1 MKKALTILLA
11 VAMMFCFSATA
22 FAADFNDTDK
32 CSDVA
37 KDAINKVAA
46 LGIVEGYEDGGFHP
60 TANITRA
67 EFAKM
72 ADIAAG
78 LEESAN
84 KLQDADSSYSDV
96 KSGAWYTGWIN
107 LASSQGFVKG
117 YPNGTFGPNNTI
129 TYAEVVTVVM
139 RLLGY
144 NDNLTGPW
152 PINYIN
158 QAIKLDIL
166 EDVENFSANAPATR
180 SDVAIILAA
189 ALDTEMV
196 KWDKDTEEFVGK
208 DVTLLEDSFGDAS
221 GEYVFLGHVVTDAEN
236 GEYEV
241 SAVDM
246 DEADKIEDAM
256 AAVRADYEK
265 AIATAKADRV
275 AARQLALDEY
285 NVAMTLAGD
294 DTDKQDAAQAELEEA
309 LAAADEAY
317 EYAEEAAADKAEA
330 AAKKAF
336 GKVVVTFD
344 CDADTAVAGMPVYLL
359 AAHDVTIIADEDGNA
374 SYIQDDSDIIE
385 VEEAEETAAGK
396 IKLDGKTYTIEDSFF
411 ESVDEFEADDCNEI
425 GYAML
430 NRDGEVRVADT
441 DYYIGEDL
449 FGYIGVVTDVD
460 TDDEDAYEVTV
471 NDDETYAADA
481 DDVILVK
488 DGERIAA
495 TDLKAGDVLVVGWSY
510 IGGQY
515 DAESVNV
522 IIGVVSN
529 PSIKGEVSKVKKDTV
544 TIGGND
550 YVYAADRV
558 EFNGDY
564 EAQDSLTA
572 WNDLY
577 GDEVSV
583 YVSNCNEIHYVVNDN
598 EDAPDNYAILT
609 GRTWTASGWA
619 NENEITAL
627 TLYTADGTKEIAVDD
642 DKVDQATLKD
652 LVKGE
657 AYTYKL
663 NKDNEITA
671 IQRVESKDFDTLT
684 VVDNKRVKV
693 DGSNYNFADNAIIFN
708 VEDDYEVSKLTAKD
722 ILANDT
728 VESAAVKDGSTTTNL
743 NYIYAVIEKGEI
755 AFMAVT
761 NFGGKDSVDYA
772 VVSDAWVADD
782 DVIITFAG
790 DSTEYIYDGEA
801 EAAYELVDQLVSYDV
816 TGKDVS
822 NVVPV
827 RLAGPYNIDTY
838 KNGMVTQ
845 TDGQTFEVTEDTLFY
860 VYEDGKFTVSTEANV
875 VKAKNDIK
883 VVVKE
888 NKDKTAYEADVVVL
902 MK

>member
-32 CSDVA
+32 SSDVA

-96 KSGAWYTGWIN
+96 KSGVWYTGWIN

-221 GEYVFLGHVVTDAEN
+221 GEYVFLGHEVTDAEN
-236 GEYEV
+236 EEYEV
-241 SAVDM
+241 YAVNM

-256 AAVRADYEK
+256 EAIQADYEK
-265 AIATAKADRV
+265 AIAAAKSDRV

-285 NVAMTLAGD
+285 NVAMTLAG
-294 DTDKQDAAQAELEEA
+294 TDKDKQEAAQAALEKA

-317 EYAEEAAADKAEA
+317 ADAEKAADDKHFA
-330 AAKKAF
+330 AMKKAF
-336 GKVVVTFD
+336 DKVMVTFD

-359 AAHDVTIIADEDGNA
+359 AEHDVTIIADEDGNA

-385 VEEAEETAAGK
+385 VEEAEYTAAGK
-396 IKLDGKTYTIEDSFF
+396 IKLDGKTYTIEDNGYA
-411 ESVDEFEADDCNEI
+411 DEFDADDCNEI

-430 NRDGEVRVADT
+430 NRDGEVRLADA
-441 DYYIGEDL
+441 DYSIGEDL
-449 FGYIGVVTDVD
+449 FGEIFVVTDVD

-471 NDDETYAADA
+471 NDYDTFAADA

-495 TDLKAGDVLVVGWSY
+495 TDLKAGDVLVIGLGYFGEKYVAETVPLIVGV
-510 IGGQY
+510 
-515 DAESVNV
+515 E
-522 IIGVVSN
+522 SN
-529 PSIKGEVSKVKKDTV
+529 PAIKGEVTKVKRDTV
-544 TIGGND
+544 TIGGTD
-550 YVYAADRV
+550 YVYDPYRL

-564 EAQDSLTA
+564 EAQPSTA
-572 WNDLY
+572 WNKLY

-583 YVSNCNEIHYVVNDN
+583 YVNNCNEIEYVVNDN
-598 EDAPDNYAILT
+598 DDAPDNYAILT

-642 DKVDQATLKD
+642 DKVDQATLEK
-652 LVKGE
+652 LVQGE

-663 NKDNEITA
+663 NKDNEIKA
-671 IQRVESKDFDTLT
+671 IEHVNSKDFETLT

-693 DGSNYNFADNAIIFN
+693 NGTNYNFADNAIIFN
-708 VEDDYEVSKLTAKD
+708 VEDDYEVSELTAKD

-728 VESAAVKDGSTTTNL
+728 VESAAVKDGSTTTKL
-743 NYIYAVIEKGEI
+743 NYIYAVIEDGEI

-822 NVVPV
+822 NVAPV
-827 RLAGPYNIDTY
+827 ELEGSYTIDTY
-838 KNGMVTQ
+838 KNGMVTL
-845 TDGQTFEVTEDTLFY
+845 TNGQTFEVTEDTLFY

-875 VKAKNDIK
+875 VKANKTIK
-883 VVVKE
+883 VVVKA
-888 NKDKTAYEADVVVL
+888 NDDNTADEADVVVL